1 MKPVQEKKEENVKVF
16 QFRRLN
22 METTETEVEEFEVT
36 TENKVEEFEVAYED
50 EKIIE

>member
-1 MKPVQEKKEENVKVF
+1 
-16 QFRRLN
+16 

-50 EKIIE
+50 KKIIEWKYWKCM

>member
-1 MKPVQEKKEENVKVF
+1 
-16 QFRRLN
+16 

-50 EKIIE
+50 KKIIE